1 MKKTA
6 ERILT
11 LTLFLIGLIMLFLIC
26 TPAIKAEPFIRT
38 YDLLQD
44 GIVEPIKNFTDS
56 IQDGSGSINADTITA
71 DTITAAQLNI
81 IKIDLT
87 TISGTTALYL
97 NLDVSDTADIKDLTA
112 DTITANK
119 IVSKTLNKYIKKTD
133 SIYADSIVSL
143 ALTKITGDTIT
154 KTELNDSL
162 ALKLNISDSVVIT
175 KISELQNDSNF
186 ASYNDTLFFQVSNS
200 DTIYADTSITAD
212 TQMDVINDTSCFI
225 IYGDSYNITLTDF
238 DYSYKINVNG
248 YWRESSQLVYLDEV
262 NNRIVFKAD
271 INQFAIGTV
280 KFNFWRVNK

>member
-1 MKKTA
+1 MKKNA
-6 ERILT
+6 ERIIFIL
-11 LTLFLIGLIMLFLIC
+11 LFFIGLILIFFLC
-26 TPAIKAEPFIRT
+26 SSQLKAEFIRT
-38 YDLLQD
+38 YDL
-44 GIVEPIKNFTDS
+44 
-56 IQDGSGSINADTITA
+56 IQDGEISKSFDGTGELKVKTIDVSDTITT

-97 NLDVSDTADIKDLTA
+97 NLDVTDTADITDLTA

-143 ALTKITGDTIT
+143 ALTKIIGDTIT
-154 KTELNDSL
+154 KTEVNDSL

-212 TQMDVINDTSCFI
+212 TQMDVINDTACFV
-225 IYGDSYNITLTDF
+225 IYGESYGIDLTDF
-238 DYSYKINVNG
+238 EYSYKINIDG

-280 KFNFWRVNK
+280 KFNFWRVKK